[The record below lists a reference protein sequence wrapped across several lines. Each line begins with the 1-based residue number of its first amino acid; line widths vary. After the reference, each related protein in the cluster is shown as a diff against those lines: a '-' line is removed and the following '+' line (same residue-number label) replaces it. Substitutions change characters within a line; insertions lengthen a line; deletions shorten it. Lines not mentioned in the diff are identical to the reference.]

1 MLRNLTP
8 MKIIAILLFLRIPV
22 LFMGVFG
29 IISEDIALVMFL
41 IFTYLFTA
49 MFIEKYSGQLTD
61 YFITP
66 TSIIIF
72 LLAPFFGIL
81 TMNDDPTAYIRAIIA
96 IGLGYLLY
104 KKNYFKS
111 AKINKLEYNPLNILL
126 LMIFIGTFIQIEKFF
141 GLSDIRLQEL
151 GPKRFAYEFM
161 FQISFAVA
169 SEEPLFR
176 GMIMGEM
183 LKRKIHPALI
193 ILTQGGIFWFSHIY
207 YINTGLNFW
216 IIHPIL
222 AIMLGVIAYKTK
234 SITNSMAFHGV
245 CNTLGSLFLRG

>member
-96 IGLGYLLY
+96 IRLVYVLY

-111 AKINKLEYNPLNILL
+111 TKINKSEYNPLNILL
-126 LMIFIGTFIQIEKFF
+126 LLIFIGIFIQLEKYI
-141 GLSDIRLQEL
+141 GLSDIRLSEL
-151 GPKRFAYEFM
+151 EPRRFVYEFM

-176 GMIMGEM
+176 GMMMGEM
-183 LKRKIHPALI
+183 LKRKFRPALA
-193 ILTQGGIFWFSHIY
+193 ILIQGGIFWFGHIY

-234 SITNSMAFHGV
+234 SITNSMVFHGMV
-245 CNTLGSLFLRG
+245 NSLGSLFLAR